1 MRATLTLMNC
11 KQNMCVCMCYVLHTH
26 TRTHAHT
33 YAYYVETYIAT
44 YVHTY
49 IHTYNHTWKSRLTI
63 LTISSSSSLS
73 NVGLVVSD
81 DLLVNFNL
89 LSSLSLSSLSLSS
102 SPPSVGEHSYSSVC
116 CELQCISTWS
126 IYVHV
131 YVCCE
136 LRTVRKYMEYVCM
149 YMYAVSYSV

>member
-26 TRTHAHT
+26 THTRTHTHT
-33 YAYYVETYIAT
+33 HVCILCRDIYSYIC
-44 YVHTY
+44 TY

-89 LSSLSLSSLSLSS
+89 LSSLSLSS
-102 SPPSVGEHSYSSVC
+102 SPPSVSEHSYSSVC
-116 CELQCISTWS
+116 CDLQCISTWS
-126 IYVHV
+126 IYV
-131 YVCCE
+131 C
-136 LRTVRKYMEYVCM
+136 TCM
-149 YMYAVSYSV
+149 L